1 MKPASSARAREIDM
15 TSAREPSS
23 RRAIMAAAAAGLA
36 GIAAPA
42 MAVPREL
49 KLTDLK
55 KEADVNCIY
64 HCDFGDAPRFVQML
78 TNIANHY
85 SAYGADPFA
94 LQLAIVAH
102 GPGVKFFLDSLED
115 TTWRDEVMVPKIFE
129 RIEDVARNGLKVH
142 LCEITFSR
150 LKLAKTKA
158 RDAAFISFV
167 PSGVATVAALQS
179 KGFAYMKIG

>member
-1 MKPASSARAREIDM
+1 MSDAPETA
-15 TSAREPSS
+15 S
-23 RRAIMAAAAAGLA
+23 RRTIMAAAAAGLVGMA
-36 GIAAPA
+36 SPAIAA
-42 MAVPREL
+42 PREL
-49 KLTDLK
+49 KLADLK
-55 KEADVNCIY
+55 KEADVACVY
-64 HCDFGDAPRFVQML
+64 HCDFGDPPRFVQML

-102 GPGVKFFLDSLED
+102 GQGVKFFLDSLEE
-115 TTWRDEVMVPKIFE
+115 TSWRDEVMVPKIFE
-129 RIEDVARNGLKVH
+129 RVEDVAKNGLKVH

-150 LKLAKTKA
+150 LKLDKAKA
-158 RDAAFISFV
+158 RSAAFISFV